1 MCIVGPWSGYFDL
14 NLVRDTDM
22 PKATL
27 MVRFRRPT
35 DPKWIRKPAVYGST
49 GRVQSG
55 VAEFKDP
62 KTREKLTVEIG
73 ENYTFEVRVE
83 NNGTAYE
90 PAGRNGS
97 DAEAKRLQIAAKLK
111 STAESEALGLVVID
125 PTKEK
130 KKRLRLEDTFD
141 DYIEQEEKK
150 GAMEARE
157 QAVLVKAEFLHFVSI
172 IHVEEVT
179 RDGILTY
186 DATLRENGRSGRTIA
201 NKRQRLQSMLRFA
214 GVDPSIFPP
223 KPKYEK
229 KLPTIYTPA
238 QLAGL
243 FHEATPYE
251 TTAAH
256 LALKLGLRDQ
266 EVHFAEF
273 TDVTWHESVYRVRSK
288 PQYKFTVKDYEQR
301 DIPIPLDFLAQLKEW
316 KESHPQQNLI
326 VPTAK
331 GKPNKKLLRM
341 IKRLA
346 RRAGIECGWCENCVL
361 GKKGECG
368 CSEFSL
374 HKFRRTCITTWLRN
388 RIDPR
393 TVMEYADHVDLE
405 TTLRYLRPAAAQE
418 RIAEVSEI
426 KWY

>member
-1 MCIVGPWSGYFDL
+1 
-14 NLVRDTDM
+14 M

-27 MVRFRRPT
+27 MVRFKRPQ

-49 GRVQSG
+49 GRVRTG
-55 VAEFKDP
+55 FAEFKDP
-62 KTREKLTVEIG
+62 ETRKKLEVEIG
-73 ENYTFEVRVE
+73 ENYTYDIRVE
-83 NNGTAYE
+83 NNGTTYE
-90 PAGRNGS
+90 PAGKNGA
-97 DAEAKRLQIAAKLK
+97 DAEAKRLNAENRFK
-111 STAESEALGLVVID
+111 SKAESESLGFVVID

-150 GAMEARE
+150 GAAEARE
-157 QAVLVKAEFLHFVSI
+157 QAVLVKAEFLRLVSI
-172 IHVEEVT
+172 IHVDEAT
-179 RDGILTY
+179 LDGILTY
-186 DATLRENGRSGRTIA
+186 DAALRENGKSSRTIA

-223 KPKYEK
+223 KPKYQK

-243 FHEATPYE
+243 FKEATPYE
-251 TTAAH
+251 TISSH

-266 EVHFAEF
+266 EVQFGEF
-273 TDVTWHESVYRVRSK
+273 TDITWDESVYRVRSK
-288 PQYKFTVKDYEQR
+288 PQYKFTVKDYEER
-301 DIPIPLDFLAQLKEW
+301 DIPIPLDFLAQLNEW
-316 KESHPQQNLI
+316 KESHPKQNLI
-326 VPTAK
+326 VPTAT

-341 IKRLA
+341 VKRLA
-346 RRAGIECGWCENCVL
+346 RRAGIECGWCKNCIL
-361 GKKGECG
+361 GRKGECG
-368 CSEFSL
+368 CSEFEL

-393 TVMEYADHVDLE
+393 TVMQYAGHSDLE